1 MQCSQSGY
9 YNKEYAE
16 AYYSP
21 ESHQLILPGQCL
33 LQDMRLMRPAAW
45 IDWQYV
51 EDNNDQWCLVQGDFY
66 GGTQEFHRVKN
77 YYVRQQ
83 FSRFM
88 REGYRFVET
97 TEEHTLAAV
106 SPTGDT
112 LVVVSVN
119 RAAHDRQMQVDMSG
133 ISRKG
138 TKQKKARA
146 YRTSGTEN
154 LAELPKGTIKTDHKS
169 RDTEADRIKGRTAG
183 HAKKA
188 VLQKNAKSRV
198 PRRKAAKPPKKALQT
213 PKKLSYRTIQ
223 NVL

>member
-16 AYYSP
+16 TYYPP
-21 ESHQLILPGQCL
+21 ESHQLILPGQRL

-97 TEEHTLAAV
+97 TDEHTLAAV

-138 TKQKKARA
+138 IRQKKARA

-154 LAELPKGTIKTDHKS
+154 LAELPKGTIKAGPQVTRHGS
-169 RDTEADRIKGRTAG
+169 RQNKGRTAG

>member
-1 MQCSQSGY
+1 
-9 YNKEYAE
+9 
-16 AYYSP
+16 
-21 ESHQLILPGQCL
+21 
-33 LQDMRLMRPAAW
+33 MRLMRPAAW

-97 TEEHTLAAV
+97 TDEHTLAAV

-138 TKQKKARA
+138 IRQKKARA

-154 LAELPKGTIKTDHKS
+154 LAELPKGTIKAGPQVTRHGS
-169 RDTEADRIKGRTAG
+169 RQDKRPDPQVTRHGSRQNKGRTAG

-198 PRRKAAKPPKKALQT
+198 PRREAAESPKKALQT
-213 PKKLSYRTIQ
+213 LKKFSYRTIQ

>member
-1 MQCSQSGY
+1 
-9 YNKEYAE
+9 
-16 AYYSP
+16 
-21 ESHQLILPGQCL
+21 
-33 LQDMRLMRPAAW
+33 MRPAAW

-138 TKQKKARA
+138 IRQKKARA

-154 LAELPKGTIKTDHKS
+154 LAELPKGTIKAGPQATRHGS
-169 RDTEADRIKGRTAG
+169 RQNKGRTTS

-198 PRRKAAKPPKKALQT
+198 PRREAAKPPKKALQT
-213 PKKLSYRTIQ
+213 LKKLSYRTIQ

>member
-1 MQCSQSGY
+1 
-9 YNKEYAE
+9 
-16 AYYSP
+16 
-21 ESHQLILPGQCL
+21 
-33 LQDMRLMRPAAW
+33 MRPAAW

-154 LAELPKGTIKTDHKS
+154 LAELPKGTIKAGPQVTRHGSRQDKRPDPQVTRHGSRLDKRPKRKS
-169 RDTEADRIKGRTAG
+169 REKSRF
-183 HAKKA
+183 AKKRKVTSSA
-188 VLQKNAKSRV
+188 AQGRKTPEKGPADPEKIVL
-198 PRRKAAKPPKKALQT
+198 
-213 PKKLSYRTIQ
+213 
-223 NVL
+223 

>member
-1 MQCSQSGY
+1 
-9 YNKEYAE
+9 
-16 AYYSP
+16 
-21 ESHQLILPGQCL
+21 
-33 LQDMRLMRPAAW
+33 MRPAAW

-138 TKQKKARA
+138 IRQKKARA

-154 LAELPKGTIKTDHKS
+154 LAELPKGTIKAGPQVTRHGSRQDKKVEPQVTQKS
-169 RDTEADRIKGRTAG
+169 RF
-183 HAKKA
+183 AKKTQSHEFRDA
-188 VLQKNAKSRV
+188 RPQNHRKRPCRPRKNCLIGQFKM
-198 PRRKAAKPPKKALQT
+198 
-213 PKKLSYRTIQ
+213 SYKRI
-223 NVL
+223 

>member
-1 MQCSQSGY
+1 MQCSQSCY

-16 AYYSP
+16 TYYP
-21 ESHQLILPGQCL
+21 PKSHQLILPGQRL
-33 LQDMRLMRPAAW
+33 IQDMRLMRPAAW

-119 RAAHDRQMQVDMSG
+119 RAAHDRQMQADMSG

-169 RDTEADRIKGRTAG
+169 RDTEADWIKGRTTG

-188 VLQKNAKSRV
+188 VLQNNAKSRV

-213 PKKLSYRTIQ
+213 PKKFSYRTIQ

>member
-16 AYYSP
+16 TYYPP
-21 ESHQLILPGQCL
+21 ESHQLILPGQRL

-138 TKQKKARA
+138 IRQKKARA

-154 LAELPKGTIKTDHKS
+154 LAELPKGTIKAGPQVTRHGSRQDKKVEPQVTQKS
-169 RDTEADRIKGRTAG
+169 
-183 HAKKA
+183 HFAKKRKVTSSA
-188 VLQKNAKSRV
+188 TQGRKTTEKGPADPEKIVL
-198 PRRKAAKPPKKALQT
+198 
-213 PKKLSYRTIQ
+213 
-223 NVL
+223 

>member
-1 MQCSQSGY
+1 MWSFMRGICSIISALKNGHSLST
-9 YNKEYAE
+9 AE
-16 AYYSP
+16 
-21 ESHQLILPGQCL
+21 HIC
-33 LQDMRLMRPAAW
+33 
-45 IDWQYV
+45 
-51 EDNNDQWCLVQGDFY
+51 F
-66 GGTQEFHRVKN
+66 
-77 YYVRQQ
+77 QQ

-138 TKQKKARA
+138 TRQKKARA

-154 LAELPKGTIKTDHKS
+154 LAELPKGTIKTDKEKRLLFTVPS
-169 RDTEADRIKGRTAG
+169 GS
-183 HAKKA
+183 
-188 VLQKNAKSRV
+188 VLTLV
-198 PRRKAAKPPKKALQT
+198 IPLRKASL
-213 PKKLSYRTIQ
+213 
-223 NVL
+223 

>member
-1 MQCSQSGY
+1 
-9 YNKEYAE
+9 
-16 AYYSP
+16 
-21 ESHQLILPGQCL
+21 
-33 LQDMRLMRPAAW
+33 MRPAAW

-88 REGYRFVET
+88 REGYHFVET
-97 TEEHTLAAV
+97 SEEHTLAAV
-106 SPTGDT
+106 SPGNDT

-119 RAAHDRQMQVDMSG
+119 RAAHDRQMLAEMSG

-154 LAELPKGTIKTDHKS
+154 LAELPKGTIKTDKEKRLLFTVPTGS
-169 RDTEADRIKGRTAG
+169 
-183 HAKKA
+183 
-188 VLQKNAKSRV
+188 VLTLV
-198 PRRKAAKPPKKALQT
+198 IPLRKPSL
-213 PKKLSYRTIQ
+213 
-223 NVL
+223 

>member
-1 MQCSQSGY
+1 M
-9 YNKEYAE
+9 
-16 AYYSP
+16 
-21 ESHQLILPGQCL
+21 
-33 LQDMRLMRPAAW
+33 
-45 IDWQYV
+45 
-51 EDNNDQWCLVQGDFY
+51 QGDFY

-138 TKQKKARA
+138 SKQKKARA

-154 LAELPKGTIKTDHKS
+154 LAEFPKGTIKTDPKS
-169 RDTEADRIKGRTAG
+169 RDTEADRKKARPQDT
-183 HAKKA
+183 KKA

-198 PRRKAAKPPKKALQT
+198 PRRKTAKPPKKALQT
-213 PKKLSYRTIQ
+213 PKKLSYKTIF
-223 NVL
+223 LGL

>member
-1 MQCSQSGY
+1 MSEVGASGKGLDG
-9 YNKEYAE
+9 NLALAE
-16 AYYSP
+16 R
-21 ESHQLILPGQCL
+21 LI
-33 LQDMRLMRPAAW
+33 QDMRLMRPAAW

-88 REGYRFVET
+88 REGYHFVET
-97 TEEHTLAAV
+97 SEEHTLAAV
-106 SPTGDT
+106 SPGNDT

-119 RAAHDRQMQVDMSG
+119 RAAHDRQMQADMSG

-138 TKQKKARA
+138 IKQKKARA

-154 LAELPKGTIKTDHKS
+154 LAELSKGTIKTDKEKRLLFTVPS
-169 RDTEADRIKGRTAG
+169 GS
-183 HAKKA
+183 
-188 VLQKNAKSRV
+188 VLTLV
-198 PRRKAAKPPKKALQT
+198 IPLRK
-213 PKKLSYRTIQ
+213 
-223 NVL
+223 

>member
-1 MQCSQSGY
+1 
-9 YNKEYAE
+9 
-16 AYYSP
+16 
-21 ESHQLILPGQCL
+21 
-33 LQDMRLMRPAAW
+33 MRPAAW

-119 RAAHDRQMQVDMSG
+119 RAAHDRQMPVDMSG

-138 TKQKKARA
+138 IRQKKARA

-154 LAELPKGTIKTDHKS
+154 LAELPKGTIKAGPQVTRHGSRQNKRPDHKS
-169 RDTEADRIKGRTAG
+169 RKKSRF
-183 HAKKA
+183 AKKRKVTSSA
-188 VLQKNAKSRV
+188 TQGRKTPEKGPADPEKIVL
-198 PRRKAAKPPKKALQT
+198 
-213 PKKLSYRTIQ
+213 
-223 NVL
+223 

>member
-16 AYYSP
+16 TYYPP
-21 ESHQLILPGQCL
+21 ESHQLILPGQRL

-97 TEEHTLAAV
+97 SEEHTLAAV
-106 SPTGDT
+106 SPGNDT

-119 RAAHDRQMQVDMSG
+119 RAAHDRQMQADMSG

-154 LAELPKGTIKTDHKS
+154 LAELPKGTIRTDKEKRLLFTVPS
-169 RDTEADRIKGRTAG
+169 GS
-183 HAKKA
+183 
-188 VLQKNAKSRV
+188 VLTLV
-198 PRRKAAKPPKKALQT
+198 IPLRK
-213 PKKLSYRTIQ
+213 
-223 NVL
+223 